1 MQRLNRSRGWVFKWL
16 DRYRRLGI
24 DGLYDLPRIG
34 RPTMLEKELES
45 KFIRRVLDGA
55 TEQDGVSVLKAKN
68 IMAFLSTEFGASYSL
83 SGVYCLLERLNFSR
97 IKPRPQH
104 EKNDPELMAQWLHEI
119 LPAKVDAV
127 KQLHPDK
134 HIEFWFQD
142 EMRYGNK
149 TRISALWQ
157 LCGSSPST
165 RKQNGFQNRYIY
177 GAVNPHSGKHIGLVF
192 SECSAAAMNIHLGLI
207 SQALDVGSHAVLILD
222 QAPWHSNAK
231 TELVV
236 PSNITILDLPPYSP
250 ELNPVERLWLW
261 LKEHH
266 LSNRI
271 IKKGEDLMELGC
283 QIWNSLSQDLVK
295 SVCHTA
301 YLEPFTNFS

>member
-1 MQRLNRSRGWVFKWL
+1 MQQLNRSRGWVLKWL
-16 DRYRRLGI
+16 DRYRHLGVE
-24 DGLYDLPRIG
+24 GLYDLPRSG
-34 RPTMLEKELES
+34 RPTLLEKELES

-68 IMAFLSTEFGASYSL
+68 IMAFLSAEFGVSYSL
-83 SGVYCLLERLNFSR
+83 SGIYCLLARLNFSR

-104 EKNDPELMAQWLHEI
+104 EKNNPELMAQWLQES
-119 LPAKVDAV
+119 LPAKFDTV

-134 HIEFWFQD
+134 QIEFWFQD

-177 GAVNPHSGKHIGLVF
+177 GAVNPQSGKHVGLVF

-207 SQALDVGSHAVLILD
+207 SQALDVGSHAVLIMD

-236 PSNITILDLPPYSP
+236 PSNITILELPPYSP

>member
-1 MQRLNRSRGWVFKWL
+1 MQQLNRSRGWVLKWL
-16 DRYRRLGI
+16 DRYRHLGV
-24 DGLYDLPRIG
+24 DGLYDLPRSG

-55 TEQDGVSVLKAKN
+55 TEQDGVSVLKGKN
-68 IMAFLSTEFGASYSL
+68 IVAFLSSEFGVSYSL
-83 SGVYCLLERLNFSR
+83 SGVYCLLQRLNFSLV
-97 IKPRPQH
+97 KPRPQH
-104 EKNDPELMAQWLHEI
+104 EKNDPTLMAQWLREI
-119 LPAKVDAV
+119 LPAKVEAV
-127 KQLHPDK
+127 KQDHQDK
-134 HIEFWFQD
+134 RIEFWFQD

-149 TRISALWQ
+149 TRIAALWQ

-177 GAVNPHSGKHIGLVF
+177 GAVNPQSGKHVGLVF

-207 SQALDVGSHAVLILD
+207 SQALDDGKHAILIMD

-236 PSNITILDLPPYSP
+236 PNNITILDLPPYSP

-271 IKKGEDLMELGC
+271 IKKSEDLIELGC
-283 QIWNSLSQDLVK
+283 QIWNSLNQDIVK